1 MKCLCSVC
9 WFSGDHR
16 LERLP
21 SDRER
26 GQELDI
32 LSRLEGR
39 VFTRHLARTILSFMT
54 EKDLA
59 VMMKVSA
66 EWRRF
71 LMRELNPALFSRIRN
86 LQIVERKKT
95 TC

>member
-1 MKCLCSVC
+1 MFVFLVC
-9 WFSGDHR
+9 WFSGDHK
-16 LERLP
+16 LERLV

-26 GQELDI
+26 GQDRDI

-39 VFTRHLARTILSFMT
+39 VFTRHLARIILSFMT

-59 VMMKVSA
+59 VMMKVSR

-71 LMRELNPALFSRIRN
+71 LMRELRPALFCRIRN
-86 LQIVERKKT
+86 LEIVEARKT
-95 TC
+95 TW